1 MDIKHLQD
9 FLQSFADARN
19 WNQFHNPKNIS
30 MALAGE
36 SGELLEVFQWLTAEE
51 STKDN
56 LGPINHQAAKE
67 EIADVFIYTIRLAS
81 ILGIDL
87 EQAFWE
93 KMDKNAKKYPP
104 GLDQNEGL
112 GFNK

>member
-9 FLQSFADARN
+9 FLQSFADQRN

-51 STKDN
+51 SMKEN
-56 LGPINHQAAKE
+56 LGPENMQAAKE
-67 EIADVFIYTIRLAS
+67 EIADVFIYTLRLAA
-81 ILGIDL
+81 ILGIDI
-87 EQAFWE
+87 EHAFWE

-104 GLDQNEGL
+104 GIQANGGL